1 MRKRK
6 YDRAKALS
14 DRLNAACAQVVMGA
28 ARQRVSGEPIA
39 EFVERGGVQ
48 PAAASETV

>member
-28 ARQRVSGEPIA
+28 RQRVSGEPIA
-39 EFVERGGVQ
+39 ELVERGEVQ